1 MSRKY
6 KIVVLPGDGIGKEVT
21 DCGKKVLEQI
31 GDCYGHEFLF
41 EYAQIGHEAIEATGD
56 PLPEESLKK
65 MKAAD
70 AILFGAVGHP
80 KYDNDPTLP
89 VRPEQGLLKM
99 RKELGLYA
107 NLRPI
112 KLFDELLEASSIK
125 PEILRGSDILFFRE
139 LTGDVYFGERGR
151 KNNNDTA
158 YDTMIYSRYEVER
171 IAHKA
176 FKAAQTRRKK
186 VTSVDKAN
194 VLESSRLWRSVVQDV
209 AKQYPDITV
218 EHMFVDAAA
227 MKLIQNPR
235 SFDVVV
241 TGNLFG
247 DILTDEASQI
257 AGSMGMLAS
266 ASVGDKVGLYEPI
279 HGSAHDITG
288 KGVANPLAS
297 ILSAALLLDIS
308 LGLKEEPENAV
319 NILDPLRGNSR
330 IPETPPDSVERGS
343 PGDRDRIIDFATRQF
358 GSAWAWEA
366 SRALENTPPTLF
378 IVRNESGEVAGFS
391 AHEANNRGL
400 GFFGPMGVAP
410 SQRGKGSGR
419 ALLLASLSDLRGLG
433 YGEAVISWAANAA
446 FYEGVAGEARP
457 FPMIRFSV
465 AR

>member
-1 MSRKY
+1 MKK
-6 KIVVLPGDGIGKEVT
+6 KIIILPGDGIGKEVT
-21 DCGKKVLEQI
+21 ACGKKVLEQI
-31 GDCYGHEFLF
+31 AECFGHEFVF
-41 EYAQIGHEAIEATGD
+41 DYALIGHEAIEATGS
-56 PLPEESLKK
+56 PLPDETLTKLKNC
-65 MKAAD
+65 D

-80 KYDNDPTLP
+80 KYDNDPSLP

-112 KLFDELLEASSIK
+112 KLFDELLGASSIK
-125 PEILRGSDILFFRE
+125 PEILKGADILFFRE

-151 KNNNDTA
+151 KNNNQTA
-158 YDTMIYSRYEVER
+158 FDTMIYSTYEVER

-176 FKAAQTRRKK
+176 FKAARTRKNK

-194 VLESSRLWRSVVQDV
+194 VLESSRLWRSVVQEV
-209 AKQYPDITV
+209 AKQYPDVAV

-266 ASVGDKVGLYEPI
+266 ASVGDTVGLYEPI

-288 KGVANPLAS
+288 KGIANPLAS

-308 LGLKEEPENAV
+308 FGLKEE
-319 NILDPLRGNSR
+319 
-330 IPETPPDSVERGS
+330 
-343 PGDRDRIIDFATRQF
+343 
-358 GSAWAWEA
+358 
-366 SRALENTPPTLF
+366 
-378 IVRNESGEVAGFS
+378 
-391 AHEANNRGL
+391 
-400 GFFGPMGVAP
+400 
-410 SQRGKGSGR
+410 
-419 ALLLASLSDLRGLG
+419 SD
-433 YGEAVISWAANAA
+433 AVIRAVEKTLREGYRTKDIADASTSLEKILGTEVMGNVIANQ
-446 FYEGVAGEARP
+446 
-457 FPMIRFSV
+457 IRITASV
-465 AR
+465 ATEK

>member
-1 MSRKY
+1 MKRK
-6 KIVVLPGDGIGKEVT
+6 ITILPGDGIGKEVT
-21 DCGKKVLEQI
+21 TEGKKVLVRIAELFNHQF
-31 GDCYGHEFLF
+31 EFD
-41 EYAQIGHEAIEATGD
+41 YALIGHEAIEATGN
-56 PLPEESLKK
+56 PLPDETLAKLKNC
-65 MKAAD
+65 D

-80 KYDNDPTLP
+80 KYDNDPSAK

-112 KLFDELLEASSIK
+112 KLFDELLGASSIK
-125 PEILRGSDILFFRE
+125 PEILKGSDILFFRE

-194 VLESSRLWRSVVQDV
+194 VLESSRLWREVVQEV
-209 AKQYPDITV
+209 GKQYPDV
-218 EHMFVDAAA
+218 QLEHQFVDSAA

-266 ASVGDKVGLYEPI
+266 ASVGDSVGLYEPI

-288 KGVANPLAS
+288 KGIANPLAS

-308 LGLKEEPENAV
+308 FGLKEESNLVIQSVENALKKGFRTV
-319 NILDPLRGNSR
+319 DIADASTSKDKIMNTSAMGECILKEL
-330 IPETPPDSVERGS
+330 
-343 PGDRDRIIDFATRQF
+343 
-358 GSAWAWEA
+358 
-366 SRALENTPPTLF
+366 AL
-378 IVRNESGEVAGFS
+378 
-391 AHEANNRGL
+391 
-400 GFFGPMGVAP
+400 AP
-410 SQRGKGSGR
+410 VPSHS
-419 ALLLASLSDLRGLG
+419 
-433 YGEAVISWAANAA
+433 
-446 FYEGVAGEARP
+446 
-457 FPMIRFSV
+457 
-465 AR
+465 